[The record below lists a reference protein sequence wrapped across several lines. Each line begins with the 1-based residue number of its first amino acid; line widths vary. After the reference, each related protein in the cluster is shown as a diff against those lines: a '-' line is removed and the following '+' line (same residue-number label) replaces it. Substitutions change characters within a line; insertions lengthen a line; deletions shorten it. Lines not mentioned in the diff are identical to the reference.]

1 MGPNGGPSPH
11 ADVMCGRAA
20 FGLREPIATL
30 WASMT
35 DSELLIVRW
44 RFTTLGGNIL
54 EAPPGQR
61 VQSMRRPSVGVG
73 VLEEQG
79 RLYDDLHQ

>member
-1 MGPNGGPSPH
+1 
-11 ADVMCGRAA
+11 
-20 FGLREPIATL
+20 
-30 WASMT
+30 MT